1 MRRGAPARAGDV
13 RLVGLTV
20 AADAALLGRLARFAE
35 GLGPL
40 PLPPRARPARPPR
53 AGRGGARALL
63 VARPVAVALALERAA
78 LEYTAEVALPRDVRA
93 PGGPARVLGTQ
104 RVACERLALA
114 LELVPGAAGAHGA
127 LRSAGGSAEL
137 AGLAVTYVER
147 AACGETEVKGA
158 AAPGSEGRGLGRA
171 EADAAGAL
179 PRGGAV
185 AEARLLALEHG
196 RLAVSAARARGGP
209 SGFETGHGPGLSA
222 AAELSGVRARLEVEP
237 AFAALQTA
245 ADVLAAARAVRK
257 ALAGEHGGANGGDDA
272 PGQGPGASAAPDG
285 GATGAALA
293 AAAGGAQRQDAPA
306 ARAQRAA
313 AWPRT
318 GAGAAEGAAPGRARL
333 SALAALDLVVEVRGA
348 HAEAAIAPGIVWVA
362 ALYSARAAAASQSAA
377 LEGLTLTLNER
388 PLVAV
393 AAAVV
398 AVERAG
404 GCEPR
409 ACPWAERPQEP
420 AHGAAPDESGGG
432 GAAAPTPASPARDGG
447 PARPFGPGCERLPAA
462 LRAAGA
468 GSPGDAQTLDGIGA
482 GRVEAEAGATARA
495 PSAAPGAGTARA
507 GAAGSGAAL
516 VLEVSLDGVLASAPH
531 DQNFGAAQ
539 RATELWAKAL
549 QAALAPGLAALRA
562 SRGPAGAAP
571 ATERTADAALAGGA
585 GAAAE
590 AACGSGRPQDGGRK
604 LGGGG
609 GEALPPSMSP
619 SASEGQNPPRLELR
633 LAVRAAAFQMEHHPL
648 EAWLAVHGPLLRAR
662 AGAAA
667 LAARALA
674 AVAPP
679 GPGAAPGSGES
690 STDGTPEKA
699 AARASPGK
707 PRSPLGSDGSVG
719 GGNSGGATSGAAGGG
734 AAAAAEGAP
743 ADGATE
749 AVAADAA
756 REYRRQCEQV
766 RGGQRGQTG
775 VPCWAA
781 PGPAACAPPNAL
793 ADRRAE
799 RSPAVAPAMNLS
811 WRSAT

>member
-1 MRRGAPARAGDV
+1 VRSVRRGAPARAGDV

-104 RVACERLALA
+104 RLACERLALA
-114 LELVPGAAGAHGA
+114 LELAPGAAGAHGA
-127 LRSAGGSAEL
+127 LRVAGGSAEL

-158 AAPGSEGRGLGRA
+158 AAPASEGRGLGRA
-171 EADAAGAL
+171 AADAAGAL
-179 PRGGAV
+179 PRAGAA

-196 RLAVSAARARGGP
+196 RLAVSAARARDGP
-209 SGFETGHGPGLSA
+209 PGFKIGRGPGLSA

-245 ADVLAAARAVRK
+245 ADVLAAARAVRE
-257 ALAGEHGGANGGDDA
+257 ALAGEHSGGGGGDDA

-285 GATGAALA
+285 GATGAAVA
-293 AAAGGAQRQDAPA
+293 AQRQDAPA
-306 ARAQRAA
+306 AQAQRATA
-313 AWPRT
+313 SPRT

-348 HAEAAIAPGIVWVA
+348 HAEAAIAPGLVWGA

-420 AHGAAPDESGGG
+420 AQGAAPDESGGG
-432 GAAAPTPASPARDGG
+432 GAAAPPPASPARDVG

-482 GRVEAEAGATARA
+482 GRVEAEACATARA

-549 QAALAPGLAALRA
+549 QATLAPGLAALRA
-562 SRGPAGAAP
+562 ARGPAGAAP
-571 ATERTADAALAGGA
+571 ATERAADAALAGGA

-609 GEALPPSMSP
+609 GEGLPPSMSP

-690 STDGTPEKA
+690 SADGTPEKA

-707 PRSPLGSDGSVG
+707 PRSPPGRDGIVG
-719 GGNSGGATSGAAGGG
+719 AGNSGGATSGAAGGG

-766 RGGQRGQTG
+766 RSGQRVQTG
-775 VPCWAA
+775 VPCWRAL
-781 PGPAACAPPNAL
+781 GPAACASPNAL

-799 RSPAVAPAMNLS
+799 RSSAVAPASNLS